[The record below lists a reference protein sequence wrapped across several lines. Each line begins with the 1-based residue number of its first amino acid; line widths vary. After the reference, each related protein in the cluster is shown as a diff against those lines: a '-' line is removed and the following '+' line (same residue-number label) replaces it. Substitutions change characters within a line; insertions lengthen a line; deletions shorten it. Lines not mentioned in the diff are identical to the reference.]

1 MVIVALQ
8 SGGLVACSTSVPGC
22 ATPLWTT
29 TVSGFLFGSPTVD
42 SGPGRPLSVYVATT
56 NGDILRVSAGG
67 ACVCV
72 GRTAAIDIVIADV
85 FVRVC
90 RTYLQLQPTSAS
102 VIAGDCPSLW
112 LALVHTQE
120 QSRWLAEIAVI
131 RRHAPMAVQLCCLGS
146 REPTQCGTQCAYSCG
161 TSLGSFSRPVML
173 G

>member
-72 GRTAAIDIVIADV
+72 GLTAAIDIVIADV

-90 RTYLQLQPTSAS
+90 GTYLQLQPTS
-102 VIAGDCPSLW
+102 VIARDCPSRW
-112 LALVHTQE
+112 LALLHTQE
-120 QSRWLAEIAVI
+120 QWPAEIAVTTTA
-131 RRHAPMAVQLCCLGS
+131 RTNG
-146 REPTQCGTQCAYSCG
+146 CA
-161 TSLGSFSRPVML
+161 LV
-173 G
+173 